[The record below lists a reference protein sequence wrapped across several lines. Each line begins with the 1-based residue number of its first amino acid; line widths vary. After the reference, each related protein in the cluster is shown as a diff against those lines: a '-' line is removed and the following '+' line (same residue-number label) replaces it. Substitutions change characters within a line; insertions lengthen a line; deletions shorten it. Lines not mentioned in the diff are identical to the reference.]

1 MRIFADIIIFLCI
14 FLTPWYIPL
23 ILSLFLLVYFDYIE
37 IVFVGA
43 MIDALYGGKM
53 FVLLGTVV
61 FIGFIFL
68 KPRLAFYS

>member
-1 MRIFADIIIFLCI
+1 M
-14 FLTPWYIPL
+14 TPWYIPL